1 VALAYHR
8 VMPGSAL
15 SMNRPTLSD
24 DGLRFLRTPGRYATI
39 ATVGKDGGPHQA
51 RTWYRLEGRTVVI
64 NSAVGRR
71 WPTDL
76 TRDPRISIT
85 VADGY
90 DWIGITGVVEPVED
104 AATAQADIAAM
115 ARAYESPEEAAAS
128 IARFRGERRI
138 SFHVHAHQIHE
149 EFEE

>member
-1 VALAYHR
+1 
-8 VMPGSAL
+8 MPGTAPAT
-15 SMNRPTLSD
+15 NRPTLSE

-39 ATVGKDGGPHQA
+39 ATVGRDGAPHQA
-51 RTWYRLEGRTVVI
+51 RIWYRLEGETVVV
-64 NSAVGRR
+64 NSAIGRR

-76 TRDPRISIT
+76 LRDPRISFT

-90 DWIGITGVVEPVED
+90 DWIGITGVVEPVE
-104 AATAQADIAAM
+104 AEATAQADIAAM
-115 ARAYESPEEAAAS
+115 ATAYETREAAAAS

-138 SFHVHAHQIHE
+138 SFHVQPHRIHE